1 MSEGK
6 GERATAAI
14 DYCAKT
20 SYRKCITISD
30 VDVRVYE
37 LTTNVCL
44 LIWFWAYVC
53 LGMNCV
59 VPGTGTILMSILG
72 DINVNKT

>member
-1 MSEGK
+1 MTDTK
-6 GERATAAI
+6 GAAATAAI

-37 LTTNVCL
+37 LMTNVCL
-44 LIWFWAYVC
+44 LNWFWAYTC
-53 LGMNCV
+53 LAMNCI

-72 DINVNKT
+72 DANVNKT